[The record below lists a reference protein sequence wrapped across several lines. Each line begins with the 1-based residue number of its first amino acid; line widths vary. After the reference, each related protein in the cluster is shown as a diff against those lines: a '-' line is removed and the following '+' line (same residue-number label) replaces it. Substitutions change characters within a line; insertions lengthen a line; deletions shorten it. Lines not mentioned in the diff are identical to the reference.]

1 MSDPVNARAR
11 KRASGRAGEQAQPPV
26 RTSVPLP
33 FDVHARLTGLA
44 ALQGRTLGDV
54 AAEFVEAGVS
64 ASGVRLYVPSASTG
78 TTEPEEAA

>member
-1 MSDPVNARAR
+1 MSDPLNARSR
-11 KRASGRAGEQAQPPV
+11 KRPNARTGEQAQPPV

-44 ALQGRTLGDV
+44 ALLGRALGDV

-64 ASGVRLYVPSASTG
+64 ASGVRLYVLSASTG